1 MQTVRARSE
10 LLLFYLVESTQRPLT
25 VTVEVASSSFASFT
39 SISIVGTLRRAAS
52 RPRVEREMPERAARA
67 FRVSPWRSR
76 KVNSSSAI
84 ARGERIRMNV
94 KTIVVTPHNP
104 GCRRITVSR

>member
-1 MQTVRARSE
+1 VQTVRARSE

-39 SISIVGTLRRAAS
+39 SISIVGTLRPAAS
-52 RPRVEREMPERAARA
+52 LRRVEREMPERAARA
-67 FRVSPWRSR
+67 FRVSPRRSR
-76 KVNSSSAI
+76 KVNRSSAI
-84 ARGERIRMNV
+84 ARGERILMNV
-94 KTIVVTPHNP
+94 KTVVVIPHNP